1 MPLRKLLN
9 ADIFNP
15 EYAKKIF
22 MKYCPSCQIKYAD
35 DDLRFCLQDGTG
47 LLDYADNAPAPT
59 VDYSERE
66 TVVRQKPVT
75 SGFQQSRVTQDARS
89 EPEAK
94 NRNIFAAVIVTAVVM
109 CVVFGGIFAAW
120 KMFGGSSEKVDIKIS
135 TPTITPAINRTPI
148 STKTPSVDD
157 RWQPMDY
164 NASLNGTN
172 LTYYRGTTPEQCK
185 ADCDRNPNCKG
196 FTLIRAGAY
205 NPNDPPMCY
214 LASEVTS
221 STASSCCISAIK
233 K

>member
-1 MPLRKLLN
+1 
-9 ADIFNP
+9 
-15 EYAKKIF
+15 
-22 MKYCPSCQIKYAD
+22 MKYCPSCQTVYAD

-47 LLDYADNAPAPT
+47 LRDYADNAPAPT
-59 VDYSERE
+59 VDYSDRE
-66 TVVRQKPVT
+66 TVVRQAPVT
-75 SGFQQSRVTQDARS
+75 SGFQQNRPTEDARF

-94 NRNIFAAVIVTAVVM
+94 NKNILAAVIVTAVVM

-120 KMFGGSSEKVDIKIS
+120 KIFGGSRAPEKVDIKIS
-135 TPTITPAINRTPI
+135 TPTTTPAIDRTPV
-148 STKTPSVDD
+148 STRTPNADE
-157 RWQPMDY
+157 RWQPTDY

-185 ADCDRNPNCKG
+185 TDCDQNPKCKG

-214 LASEVTS
+214 LASEVTG
-221 STASSCCISAIK
+221 STASSCCISGIK